1 MVLMLIKLSPSR
13 VDKELFVSKKDDVL
27 TVNGEVFDFSPLKE
41 GQVLPADAIKS
52 EWFIGDV
59 SRVDGELILTLVL
72 PHGPNPSQNV
82 AFPKDL
88 ANVKNGKVKLPTG
101 DK

>member
-13 VDKELFVSKKDDVL
+13 VDKELIVSKKDDVL

-59 SRVDGELILTLVL
+59 SRVEGELILTLVL

-88 ANVKNGKVKLPTG
+88 VNVKNGKVKLPTG

>member
-1 MVLMLIKLSPSR
+1 MLIKLSPIRS
-13 VDKELFVSKKDDVL
+13 DKTLVVSKKDDVL

-41 GQVLPADAIKS
+41 GQVLPAGAINS
-52 EWFIGDV
+52 EWFFGDV
-59 SRVDGELILTLVL
+59 MRVDGELILTLFM
-72 PHGPNPSQNV
+72 PHGQNPSEAV

-88 ANVKNGKVKLPTG
+88 IKVRNGKVKLPTG

>member
-1 MVLMLIKLSPSR
+1 MLIKLSPSR
-13 VDKELFVSKKDDVL
+13 VDKELIVSKKDDVL

-59 SRVDGELILTLVL
+59 SRVEGELILTLVL

-88 ANVKNGKVKLPTG
+88 VNVKNGKVKLPTG

>member
-1 MVLMLIKLSPSR
+1 MLIKLSPIRS
-13 VDKELFVSKKDDVL
+13 DKTLVVSKKDDVL

-59 SRVDGELILTLVL
+59 SRVEGELILTLVL

-88 ANVKNGKVKLPTG
+88 VNVKNGKVKLPTG